1 MWKNLI
7 QEFFGELT
15 KQKLRSSLTLIA
27 IAWGTLAVVLLLAFG
42 RGVTSTMMEGTRGA
56 GDQVI
61 MIYGGQTSE
70 EFQGLR
76 SGRDIN
82 LAKEDAYLLHN
93 TVPGI
98 AQSSPQYG
106 KHGTQLRT
114 KHTTENTYMEG
125 VGPGF
130 DVMRSMF
137 PKAGSRFINQRDISE
152 KRRVVFLGN
161 EMADKLFNGEDAV
174 GRFIDIDGIP
184 FRVIGVMQEK
194 MQTAMSNGPDAD
206 RAIIPYTTFETIY
219 GNRHV
224 GSLLIRP
231 ENPDYQPRI
240 ISDVKSIL
248 GSKYKFNPQD
258 DQALRMWDFVEM
270 EQIQRQI
277 GIGVEIFLFSVGFFT
292 LLIAGV
298 GVANIMYVVV
308 KERTREIGLKKAI
321 GARRSHIISQFI
333 FEATS
338 ISFLGGLIGL
348 GVSTLMIKGVLAL
361 EFDEGAME
369 FLGNPELSGMVMSIT
384 FGILAVMG
392 LIAGLFPA
400 IKAAKLD
407 PVESLRYE

>member
-1 MWKNLI
+1 MFKNLI
-7 QEFFGELT
+7 QEFFGELS

-61 MIYGGQTSE
+61 VIYGGQTSE

-82 LAKEDAYLLHN
+82 LVKEDAYLLHKSI
-93 TVPGI
+93 PGI

-106 KHGTQLRT
+106 KGGTQLRT
-114 KHTTENTYMEG
+114 EHTTENTHMEG
-125 VGPGF
+125 VGPDFG
-130 DVMRSMF
+130 VMRSMF
-137 PKAGSRFINQRDISE
+137 PQAGGRFINIRDINE

-161 EMADKLFNGEDAV
+161 NMADKLFNGDDDV
-174 GRFIDIDGIP
+174 GKYVNIDGVP
-184 FRVIGVMQEK
+184 FQVIGVMQEK
-194 MQTAMSNGPDAD
+194 LQTSMSHGPDAD

-231 ENPDYQPRI
+231 ENPEYQPQI
-240 ISDVKSIL
+240 VSYTKNML
-248 GSKYKFNPQD
+248 GSKYSFKPED
-258 DQALRMWDFVEM
+258 SQALRIWDFVEV
-270 EQIQRQI
+270 ERIQRQI

-321 GARRSHIISQFI
+321 GARRGHIISQFL
-333 FEATS
+333 FEATA
-338 ISFLGGLIGL
+338 ITFLGGVIGL
-348 GVSTLMIKGVLAL
+348 GVSTLIIKGVLAL
-361 EFDEGAME
+361 DFNDGAME

-400 IKAAKLD
+400 IKASRLD